1 MLKTRFFLLSLVA
14 LLISCQLFAAD
25 KAPEAIMGSR
35 RPGVINTQTPAYW
48 IDDFQYAQKQA
59 LKKQKKMVL
68 LFTGSDWCVWCK
80 RLNNEFLQQDRFKEL
95 AKSKFIAVY
104 LDFPAKKPMPEK
116 LKEQNEQLRE
126 KFEIP
131 GYPMLVVLSPK
142 GDVIEKLSYDPK
154 FLDMLEAALAK

>member
-1 MLKTRFFLLSLVA
+1 
-14 LLISCQLFAAD
+14 
-25 KAPEAIMGSR
+25 
-35 RPGVINTQTPAYW
+35 
-48 IDDFQYAQKQA
+48 
-59 LKKQKKMVL
+59 L

-80 RLNNEFLQQDRFKEL
+80 RLNKEFLQQDRFKEL

-142 GDVIEKLSYDPK
+142 GDVIEKLSYDKK